1 MQQPELRRLQAGGH
15 SVAYRT
21 AGEGP
26 PLVLLHGFLC
36 DSRVW
41 RQQLTALSDRFR
53 VIAWDAPGAGSSWD
67 PPLEFGITDWARCLA
82 EFLTAFGVGRAHLL
96 GLSWGG
102 LLAQEF
108 YRLYP
113 ERIQRLVLADTYAG
127 WKGSLPGE
135 ACDKRLARCLQES
148 TLASDEFVRRWVPNE
163 FFAQPVPEALVQEMS
178 RVIADFHPQ
187 AFRLMAKSLA
197 EADTTSLLPKIDV
210 PTLLLWGEGDR
221 RSPLSIA
228 AEFHRAIP
236 HSELA
241 IIRGAGHVS
250 NMERPD
256 EFSAEVRRFCGPPLT
271 D

>member
-1 MQQPELRRLQAGGH
+1 M
-15 SVAYRT
+15 AYRI

-41 RQQLTALSDRFR
+41 RQQLTALSDRFK

-82 EFLTAFGVGRAHLL
+82 EFLTALGVDRAHLL

-127 WKGSLPGE
+127 WKGSLPID
-135 ACDKRLARCLQES
+135 ACDKRLARCMQES
-148 TLASDEFVRRWVPNE
+148 ALPPDEFVRRWVPME
-163 FFAQPVPEALVQEMS
+163 FFTEAVTPALAQEMS
-178 RVIADFHPQ
+178 EVVADFHPQ

-197 EADTTSLLPKIDV
+197 ETDTTSLLSKIDV

-221 RSPLSIA
+221 RSPPSVA
-228 AEFHRAIP
+228 AEFQRAIP
-236 HSELA
+236 SAELA
-241 IIRGAGHVS
+241 IIRGAGHVA
-250 NMERPD
+250 NMQRPN